1 MLSDAQMVMT
11 VLYGVV
17 GGLFGLMFGS
27 AINSMVWRLY
37 VGRSW
42 VKGRS
47 ECPDCGHTLA
57 AKDLMPVLSWM
68 VLRGKCRYCQAP
80 IKDNPVAELVTA
92 VAFAISVVVMMP
104 DSAAGFVKLGF
115 WLVMLIML
123 LVLAIYDARWM
134 ILPDKIILPLA
145 VVALAY
151 SAAAAWMTRSPQ
163 VLVGS
168 LEAAAIAGGSFWL
181 LVLATRGR
189 AMGAGDVKLVFAM
202 GLILGVQGTAVAL
215 LLAFN
220 TAALVGV
227 VLIVSKRKGRKD
239 QIPFGPYLVGGTIVA
254 FLFSRAIVEWYLQ
267 LNGL

>member
-1 MLSDAQMVMT
+1 MVMV
-11 VLYGVV
+11 VLYGVI

-27 AINSMVWRLY
+27 AINAMVWRLY

-47 ECPDCGHTLA
+47 ECSDCGHTLA
-57 AKDLMPVLSWM
+57 AKDLVPVLSWM

-92 VAFAISVVVMMP
+92 GAFAVSVVAIMP
-104 DSAAGFVKLGF
+104 DSTSGFVKLGF
-115 WLVMLIML
+115 WLVLLVLL

-145 VVALAY
+145 VVALVY
-151 SAAAAWMTRSPQ
+151 SATMAWVTHSPQ
-163 VLVGS
+163 VLLGS
-168 LEAAAIAGGSFWL
+168 LEAAAIAGGAFWL
-181 LVLATRGR
+181 LVMVTRGR
-189 AMGAGDVKLVFAM
+189 AMGAGDVKLAFAM
-202 GLILGVQGTAVAL
+202 GLMLGAQGTAVAL
-215 LLAFN
+215 LIAFN

-254 FLFSRAIVEWYLQ
+254 FLFSRAIVDWYLQ